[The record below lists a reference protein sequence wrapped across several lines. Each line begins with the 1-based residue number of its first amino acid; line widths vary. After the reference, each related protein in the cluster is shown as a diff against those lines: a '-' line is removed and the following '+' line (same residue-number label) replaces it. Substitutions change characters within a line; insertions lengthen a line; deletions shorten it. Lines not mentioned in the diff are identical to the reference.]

1 MRISD
6 WSSDVCSSDLQELS
20 TFERLIEETR
30 YVGEI
35 GLDGGPEFRAHW
47 RDQTDVF
54 ERALAICRAA
64 GGRVI
69 SLHSRRAAGEV
80 LDAIESIRDAGTPIL
95 HWFSGTGRQL
105 DRAIDLGCWFSVG
118 PAMLR
123 TEKGRQLAARMP
135 RDRLQIG
142 RAHV

>member
-6 WSSDVCSSDLQELS
+6 WSSDVCSSDLALAEGDARMRTALGLHPQIAHERKQELS

-80 LDAIESIRDAGTPIL
+80 
-95 HWFSGTGRQL
+95 
-105 DRAIDLGCWFSVG
+105 DRKS
-118 PAMLR
+118 
-123 TEKGRQLAARMP
+123 T
-135 RDRLQIG
+135 RLNSS
-142 RAHV
+142 H

>member
-1 MRISD
+1 MRTALGLHPQIAHERK
-6 WSSDVCSSDLQELS
+6 QELS

-64 GGRVI
+64 GSRVL
-69 SLHSRRAAGEV
+69 SLHSRRAAGAV
-80 LDAIESIRDAGTPIL
+80 LHANASIRDAVTPTL
-95 HWFSGTGRQL
+95 HSVSGTGPHPAHPLNPSTTTR
-105 DRAIDLGCWFSVG
+105 RVG
-118 PAMLR
+118 
-123 TEKGRQLAARMP
+123 E
-135 RDRLQIG
+135 
-142 RAHV
+142 

>member
-1 MRISD
+1 M
-6 WSSDVCSSDLQELS
+6 
-20 TFERLIEETR
+20 
-30 YVGEI
+30 
-35 GLDGGPEFRAHW
+35 
-47 RDQTDVF
+47 
-54 ERALAICRAA
+54 CRAA

-123 TEKGRQLAARMP
+123 TEKGRS
-135 RDRLQIG
+135 DEHTSELQSLMRISYAVFCLKNKT
-142 RAHV
+142 RQTE